1 MNTLD
6 NFTGGKIREFQ
17 EEWREISGS
26 DWIYLIVKGVT
37 IDENDVEPIPD
48 KNEINFSPEMQAAME
63 NEVSKLLDKKVI
75 EKVEESD
82 DQVVSNIFGRLKKDG
97 TTRIILNLKEFN
109 KQFDKIHFKMESL
122 NDAISLMTKGC
133 FFGSIDLKPQDRE

>member
-1 MNTLD
+1 MNTPD

-26 DWIYLIVKGVT
+26 DWIYSIVKGVT

-75 EKVEESD
+75 EKVEESN
-82 DQVVSNIFGRLKKDG
+82 DQVVFNIFGR
-97 TTRIILNLKEFN
+97 
-109 KQFDKIHFKMESL
+109 
-122 NDAISLMTKGC
+122 
-133 FFGSIDLKPQDRE
+133 